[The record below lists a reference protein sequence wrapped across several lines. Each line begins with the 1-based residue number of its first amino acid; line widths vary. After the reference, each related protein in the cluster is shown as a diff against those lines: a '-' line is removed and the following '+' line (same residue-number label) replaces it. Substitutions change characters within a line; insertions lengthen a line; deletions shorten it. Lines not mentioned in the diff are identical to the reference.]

1 MNIKRNAPVLAK
13 GEIEI
18 AADPETVWKVLATID
33 RWPEWDPS
41 VRWVSLDGA
50 VAKGT
55 IFRWKSGR
63 WKIISV
69 IQNVKRARLMAWTGR
84 MMGIR
89 AVHAWRLE
97 PSGLGTHVLN
107 EESWDG
113 DPRAPV
119 PPLSAEGPGQSH
131 RRRPRPPE
139 GRGRA
144 AGECAGL
151 VKPRILKSTRGHFYA
166 RTLVL

>member
-18 AADPETVWKVLATID
+18 AADPETVWKVLSSID

-84 MMGIR
+84 MRGIR
-89 AVHAWRLE
+89 AIHVWRLE
-97 PSGLGTHVLN
+97 QVGSDTHFVTEVSWRGLMVRLFRGPFKKGLDKAIASGL
-107 EESWDG
+107 ESLKAEAER
-113 DPRAPV
+113 RAN
-119 PPLSAEGPGQSH
+119 A
-131 RRRPRPPE
+131 
-139 GRGRA
+139 RA
-144 AGECAGL
+144 SSNPA
-151 VKPRILKSTRGHFYA
+151 S
-166 RTLVL
+166 